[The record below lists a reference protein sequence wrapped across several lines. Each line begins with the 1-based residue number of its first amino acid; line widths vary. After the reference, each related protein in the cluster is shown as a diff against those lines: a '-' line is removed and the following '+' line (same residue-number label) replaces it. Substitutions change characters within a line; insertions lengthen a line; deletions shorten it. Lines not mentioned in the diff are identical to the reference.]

1 MNALQ
6 YLFVLAIN
14 VGPKDTRKCM
24 CFKPKAKPEKFFPS
38 KKKEKGNEV
47 LLATCNE
54 YQQIFMSHT
63 CLTLLPSLSIP
74 LWPSLSRFLSGFSLV
89 FPPSGEEVANT
100 PTVHDRDND

>member
-1 MNALQ
+1 MPCNI
-6 YLFVLAIN
+6 YLFWPLTWAQKIPGN
-14 VGPKDTRKCM
+14 ICALSPKLSRKS
-24 CFKPKAKPEKFFPS
+24 FSPQ
-38 KKKEKGNEV
+38 KKEDGNGV

-63 CLTLLPSLSIP
+63 CLTRMLSLSIP

-89 FPPSGEEVANT
+89 FPPYGEEVANT

>member
-38 KKKEKGNEV
+38 KKKKRGMRFYWRHAMNI
-47 LLATCNE
+47 N
-54 YQQIFMSHT
+54 
-63 CLTLLPSLSIP
+63 
-74 LWPSLSRFLSGFSLV
+74 RFL
-89 FPPSGEEVANT
+89 
-100 PTVHDRDND
+100 